1 MLIDSSSAIG
11 SGKAKQMTIF
21 KKEQEIVLNVLN
33 RSYALILKVKWQ
45 KKNKRTMLILCA
57 VSVYLFIYE

>member
-45 KKNKRTMLILCA
+45 KKIKEQC
-57 VSVYLFIYE
+57 